1 MAVCDVCGLPTEL
14 CVCEDIAREAQ
25 KIEVYTTKRKFGK
38 LMTVVEG
45 IDAKNIDLKD
55 LVKDLKTQCACG
67 GTAKEDRIELQ
78 GDHRRQVKDMLLK
91 KGFTEDLIEIR

>member
-45 IDAKNIDLKD
+45 IDSKNIDLKD
-55 LVKDLKTQCACG
+55 LVKDLKTRCACG

-78 GDHRRQVKDMLLK
+78 GDHKRQVKEMLLK
-91 KGFTEDLIEIR
+91 KGFTEDLIEVR

>member
-45 IDAKNIDLKD
+45 IDSKNIDLKD
-55 LVKDLKTQCACG
+55 LVKDLKTRCACG

-78 GDHRRQVKDMLLK
+78 GDHKWQVKEMLLK
-91 KGFTEDLIEIR
+91 KGFTEDLIEVR

>member
-55 LVKDLKTQCACG
+55 LVKDLKTRCACG

-78 GDHRRQVKDMLLK
+78 GDHKRQVKEMLLK
-91 KGFTEDLIEIR
+91 KGFTEDLIEVR